1 MLCLCRLW
9 HKEFLRAAADLK
21 ASKHALHYVQLLPT
35 RFTDARVYNMVV
47 TACIAARD
55 LPAALE
61 AAEHL
66 RASGRQLD
74 TILYT
79 NLITGVSLFSLACN
93 CMTIF
98 SHMSVACILRHVLCQ
113 APDRVIV
120 HVVLRC
126 PMEADIADIQ

>member
-1 MLCLCRLW
+1 MYRLW

-21 ASKHALHYVQLLPT
+21 ASKHALHYVQLLPA
-35 RFTDARVYNMVV
+35 RYTDARVYNMVV
-47 TACIAARD
+47 TACVAARD

-79 NLITGVSLFSLACN
+79 NLITGADGSACPS
-93 CMTIF
+93 F
-98 SHMSVACILRHVLCQ
+98 PQ
-113 APDRVIV
+113 ALVRQCFGINVGEYLP
-120 HVVLRC
+120 HG
-126 PMEADIADIQ
+126 